1 LAWPPFFGI
10 KESERTPRS
19 MKRHLI
25 TVLKKFVSPGERDAL
40 DNLAV
45 EHRIARY
52 HREGLRQIREKSLSK
67 PGKINLGCGPFSK
80 PGFLNVDLF
89 PGGDLTLDLR
99 QGLPFESDSCSL
111 IFSEHFFEHID
122 YPEPAGY
129 LLRECLRV
137 LEPGGVVRLSV
148 PDTEW
153 PLLDYQGGLKAPY
166 FLYMK
171 EHASWH
177 PSYCTTRLEHI
188 NYHFRQNGEHRFA
201 YDEETLRKILDA
213 AGFTEIKR
221 VDVDPQL
228 DSKHRQIGSLLVSAR
243 KPVAVK

>member
-1 LAWPPFFGI
+1 
-10 KESERTPRS
+10 

-40 DNLAV
+40 DHLAL

-67 PGKINLGCGPFSK
+67 PEKINLGSGSFCK

-99 QGLPFESDSCSL
+99 RGLPFEPDCCNF
-111 IFSEHFFEHID
+111 IFSEHFFEHVD
-122 YPEPAGY
+122 YPEPAGH

-137 LEPGGVVRLSV
+137 LRPGGILRLSV

-153 PLLDYQGGLKAPY
+153 PLLDYKDGSKAPY
-166 FLYMK
+166 FHFIK
-171 EHASWH
+171 EYIREHPSWF

-213 AGFTEIKR
+213 AGFAEIKR

-228 DSKHRQIGSLLVSAR
+228 DSEHRQIGSLLISAR
-243 KPVAVK
+243 KPAAVK